1 VRKSILPLLA
11 GVIFISESLF
21 VNIFLGDQLKSEKI
35 FVPHFIMIF
44 LMFLAVYGT
53 RRTALIY
60 AFILGIMFD
69 VVYTEVLGI
78 YLFAFPIITFLLSG
92 LMRVLQNNILLVS
105 IITVLSIA
113 ILEVTIFQMN
123 LIIGVASMTYQ
134 EFATMR
140 LLPTLALN
148 AAAVVILSYPL
159 KKQIEK
165 LQLEGMRD

>member
-1 VRKSILPLLA
+1 MRKLILPLIA
-11 GVIFISESLF
+11 GFIFISESLF
-21 VNIFLGDQLKSEKI
+21 VNIFLGDLLISKNI

-53 RRTALIY
+53 RRTALVY
-60 AFILGIMFD
+60 ALILGIMFD

-78 YLFAFPIITFLLSG
+78 YLFAFPVITFLFSSF
-92 LMRVLQNNILLVS
+92 MKVLQNNILIVS
-105 IITVLSIA
+105 IMTLLSIA

-123 LIIGVASMTYQ
+123 LIIGVASMSYH
-134 EFATMR
+134 EFATVR

-148 AAAVVILSYPL
+148 AAAVVIFSYPL

-165 LQLEGMRD
+165 LQLEGLRD